1 MRIYNKNMHQ
11 LLCILRIE
19 CARKTSY
26 IDWLFVAENMTAKE
40 IEKKFGKVVPDD
52 AEEETRTRERGED
65 ELSKLNKY
73 FETDNTR
80 SKADQAEARR
90 KNKKIAIKVV
100 KALLLEKFGKGN
112 GVKFDIEGNT
122 LVAYLYDEGIRHAV
136 RRATPKKL
144 AALQKADELF
154 ANATYLYSSKNDAH
168 GKASNN
174 KRLDN
179 WDYFYTP
186 LTIEGDKTQTAG
198 IRIAIKT
205 FDNGDS
211 NIYDMEMK
219 KAEPLANGA
228 RQALPA
234 RLPGGVYGSA
244 STQSAAQQIAPVN
257 GNDFGCFA
265 GPWCKRSGYLYA
277 RR

>member
-1 MRIYNKNMHQ
+1 MGRPITAHGWTYNDANQ
-11 LLCILRIE
+11 RQVRQDSIRQSAIE
-19 CARKTSY
+19 
-26 IDWLFVAENMTAKE
+26 N
-40 IEKKFGKVVPDD
+40 GKSV
-52 AEEETRTRERGED
+52 TITKD

-73 FETDNTR
+73 FETDNTL

-90 KNKKIAIKVV
+90 KNKKIAIEVV

-174 KRLDN
+174 ERLDN

-205 FDNGDS
+205 YDNGDS

-244 STQSAAQQIAPVN
+244 STQSVA
-257 GNDFGCFA
+257 
-265 GPWCKRSGYLYA
+265 
-277 RR
+277 

>member
-1 MRIYNKNMHQ
+1 M
-11 LLCILRIE
+11 
-19 CARKTSY
+19 
-26 IDWLFVAENMTAKE
+26 AKE

-52 AEEETRTRERGED
+52 AEEDTRTRARGED
-65 ELSKLNKY
+65 ELSKMNKY

-80 SKADQAEARR
+80 SRADQAEARR
-90 KNKKIAIKVV
+90 KNKKIAIEVV

-136 RRATPKKL
+136 RRATQKKL

-179 WDYFYTP
+179 
-186 LTIEGDKTQTAG
+186 
-198 IRIAIKT
+198 
-205 FDNGDS
+205 
-211 NIYDMEMK
+211 
-219 KAEPLANGA
+219 
-228 RQALPA
+228 
-234 RLPGGVYGSA
+234 
-244 STQSAAQQIAPVN
+244 
-257 GNDFGCFA
+257 
-265 GPWCKRSGYLYA
+265 
-277 RR
+277 

>member
-1 MRIYNKNMHQ
+1 M
-11 LLCILRIE
+11 
-19 CARKTSY
+19 
-26 IDWLFVAENMTAKE
+26 AKE

-52 AEEETRTRERGED
+52 AEEDTRTRARGED

-80 SKADQAEARR
+80 SRADQAEARR
-90 KNKKIAIKVV
+90 KNKKIAIEVV

-205 FDNGDS
+205 YDNGDS

-219 KAEPLANGA
+219 KFSQWGPTGFACEVTRGRIWFSFYPKCSTANCTCQRERLRMFCRALVQKKRISLCAETKSA
-228 RQALPA
+228 R
-234 RLPGGVYGSA
+234 
-244 STQSAAQQIAPVN
+244 
-257 GNDFGCFA
+257 F
-265 GPWCKRSGYLYA
+265 
-277 RR
+277 